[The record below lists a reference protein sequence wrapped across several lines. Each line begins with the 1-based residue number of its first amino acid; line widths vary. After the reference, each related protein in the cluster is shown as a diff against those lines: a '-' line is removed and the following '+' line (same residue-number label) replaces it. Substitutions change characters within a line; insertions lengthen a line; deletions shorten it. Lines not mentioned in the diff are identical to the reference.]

1 MHFFKYH
8 FNPGTWLR
16 YPTGRQ
22 MTRGLRFLFNAF
34 STAVLLAAVLVA
46 IHDVAFETEKTKKM
60 RTENAVL
67 ALNQPRM
74 DAQVQEVERTL
85 NRLLG
90 IDKNLHKKLFDT
102 APVPAGASTHLE
114 TTSINKER
122 VLLASAGDFR
132 SLMKHIDARAAELVK
147 RSSFTNAWFGA
158 SLRISPDQVEILQ
171 SLPTIQPV
179 DNTQIDLLV
188 SGFGERINPF
198 HKGMYNHPGVDFAA
212 PRGSA
217 VFATAPGVVMTVKRT
232 KLQAGYG
239 NYVEIEHG
247 NGYVTRYAHLDEINV
262 RRGQR
267 VYKGKVIASSGNSG
281 GSVAPHLHYEVI
293 KDGIPVDPVHY
304 LLEGLT
310 SSQYNAILSHAS
322 AQNQS
327 LD

>member
-8 FNPGTWLR
+8 FNPGTYLR

-22 MTRGLRFLFNAF
+22 MTRGIKFLLNAF
-34 STAVLLAAVLVA
+34 CTAILLAAMLIA
-46 IHDVAFETEKTKKM
+46 IHDIAFDTETTKKM
-60 RTENAVL
+60 RAENALLSYHQPVMERQLNDVEKTL
-67 ALNQPRM
+67 AH
-74 DAQVQEVERTL
+74 
-85 NRLLG
+85 LLK
-90 IDKNLHKKLFDT
+90 IDKTLHTKLFDT
-102 APVPAGASTHLE
+102 APGTISPSTVD
-114 TTSINKER
+114 KER

-132 SLMKHIDARAAELVK
+132 SIIGAVDQRAKALVSH
-147 RSSFTNAWFGA
+147 SSRTNAQFGA
-158 SLRISPDQVEILQ
+158 TLRISREKIEALQ
-171 SLPTIQPV
+171 SIPTIQPV

-217 VFATAPGVVMTVKRT
+217 VFATAPGRVVTVKKT
-232 KLQAGYG
+232 SLQAGYG
-239 NYVEIEHG
+239 NYVEIDHG
-247 NGYVTRYAHLDEINV
+247 NGYVTRYAHLDAIDV

-267 VYKGKVIASSGNSG
+267 VYKGKVIGSSGNSG

-293 KDGIPVDPVHY
+293 KNGVAVDPVKY
-304 LLEGLT
+304 LLEGLS
-310 SSQYNAILSHAS
+310 SSQYSAVLSHAT

>member
-8 FNPGTWLR
+8 FNPGTYLR

-22 MTRGLRFLFNAF
+22 MTRGIKFLVNAF
-34 STAVLLAAVLVA
+34 CTAILLATALIV
-46 IHDVAFETEKTKKM
+46 IHDLAFDSETTKKM
-60 RTENAVL
+60 RAENAL
-67 ALNQPRM
+67 LSYHQPTL
-74 DAQVQEVERTL
+74 ERRLDGIEQTL
-85 NRLLG
+85 TRLLK
-90 IDKNLHKKLFDT
+90 IDKTLHTKLFDT
-102 APVPAGASTHLE
+102 APGTISQST
-114 TTSINKER
+114 IDKER

-132 SLMKHIDARAAELVK
+132 SIIGSVDRRATELVAHSA
-147 RSSFTNAWFGA
+147 RTNAEFGA
-158 SLRISPDQVEILQ
+158 TLHISREKIETLQ
-171 SLPTIQPV
+171 SIPTIQPV

-217 VFATAPGVVMTVKRT
+217 VFATAPGRVITVKKT
-232 KLQAGYG
+232 SLAAGYG
-239 NYVEIEHG
+239 NYIEIDHG
-247 NGYVTRYAHLDEINV
+247 NGYVTRYAHLDAVDV

-267 VYKGKVIASSGNSG
+267 VYKGKVIGSSGNSG

-293 KDGIPVDPVHY
+293 KNGEAVDPVNY
-304 LLEGLT
+304 LLEGLS
-310 SSQYNAILSHAS
+310 SSQYSAVLSHAA

>member
-8 FNPGTWLR
+8 FNPGTYLR
-16 YPTGRQ
+16 YPTARQ
-22 MTRGLRFLFNAF
+22 MTRGVKFLLNAL
-34 STAVLLAAVLVA
+34 SSAILLAAALII

-60 RTENAVL
+60 RAENAVL
-67 ALNQPRM
+67 AAHQPALEQQL
-74 DAQVQEVERTL
+74 DEVELTL
-85 NRLLG
+85 ERLLK
-90 IDKNLHKKLFDT
+90 IDKTLHTKLFDT
-102 APVPAGASTHLE
+102 APGTITPSTV
-114 TTSINKER
+114 NKER

-132 SLMKHIDARAAELVK
+132 SLIRAIDARASALVNH
-147 RSSFTNAWFGA
+147 SSYTNSEFGA
-158 SLRISPDQVEILQ
+158 SLHISRKKIKVLQ

-217 VFATAPGVVMTVKRT
+217 VFATAPGRVITVKKT
-232 KLQAGYG
+232 TLQAGYG
-239 NYVEIEHG
+239 NYVEIDHG
-247 NGYVTRYAHLDEINV
+247 NGYVTRYAHLDGINV
-262 RRGQR
+262 KRGQR
-267 VYKGKVIASSGNSG
+267 VYKGKVIGSSGNSG

-293 KDGIPVDPVHY
+293 KNDVPVDPVSY
-304 LLEGLT
+304 LLEGLS
-310 SSQYNAILSHAS
+310 SSQYSAVLSHAS